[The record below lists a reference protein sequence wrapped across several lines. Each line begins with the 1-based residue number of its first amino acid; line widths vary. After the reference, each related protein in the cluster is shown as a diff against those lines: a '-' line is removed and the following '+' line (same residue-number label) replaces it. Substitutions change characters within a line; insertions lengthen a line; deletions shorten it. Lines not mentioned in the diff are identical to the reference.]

1 MQDPHPNQPGEQRSV
16 PWENR
21 RKLEED
27 LKEQM
32 EMKKRLEEQKK
43 LKDIEEEQKLEKR
56 FQDQQERM
64 QKEFEE
70 EIERRRKKIEEK
82 SKNENSKDSN
92 KATAPKPENENMDQE
107 KKFLETP
114 YSPPVPALRDRTN
127 KSDKISEENVEVLG
141 IMRVIFFYFLQYPL
155 LAQLKSMRSSMDK
168 RREELMKEE

>member
-16 PWENR
+16 PRENR

-43 LKDIEEEQKLEKR
+43 LKDIEEELKLEKR

-92 KATAPKPENENMDQE
+92 EATAIKPENENINQE
-107 KKFLETP
+107 KNFLETP

-127 KSDKISEENVEVLG
+127 KSDKTSEDNVEVLG
-141 IMRVIFFYFLQYPL
+141 MMRVNFFYLFQ
-155 LAQLKSMRSSMDK
+155 
-168 RREELMKEE
+168 